1 MGGGVL
7 RKRDPEVA
15 GGCEGGSRVGARAP
29 PGGGGDR
36 LEGRGL
42 GGKERSMIE
51 GKNEDWE
58 V

>member
-1 MGGGVL
+1 M
-7 RKRDPEVA
+7 
-15 GGCEGGSRVGARAP
+15 
-29 PGGGGDR
+29 GGGDR